1 MLSKPRVGPGAF
13 AVRDSGLSLLHD
25 FDRDHTGVIGF
36 GFLFFR
42 RDFFADASEIDNSF
56 LDRAL

>member
-1 MLSKPRVGPGAF
+1 VGPGAF

-56 LDRAL
+56 SELAL